1 MDHDERDAR
10 DPDPDRPD
18 DTAAEPMSD
27 ETRRHPPRT
36 HPASL
41 RRGTGRGPV
50 EAAPTDPGRAP
61 RLSRRGAGS
70 IGDREL
76 AEPGCG
82 IGRRARPTCGG
93 IVSRVADRAAGS
105 RRAEEGTWPTSAPE
119 RGDEAE
125 TAAHE
130 PDWPPDESAAAA
142 GAVRLRRPPRR
153 PRRRR
158 RPTIRPGRRPEP
170 RPARRRRRGTRGGRR
185 AAPEEAEAYP
195 AAEVASVAAAGAAA
209 HGVPDAEA
217 AVGES
222 TQCPRCGTENRPGLA
237 FCRNCG
243 QRLVA
248 AGVATTVERPGTP
261 EGTMACPRCGTHNRA
276 GVAFC
281 QNCGANLRGTAPGYV
296 PPAVAGEAA
305 AETPAV
311 ERRGAVL
318 GPVVL
323 LIGMVGLITGY
334 LLPFGE
340 DSLYDRAFGPGGYGI
355 AFWSAYPD
363 RTAAS
368 PTRSTSAS
376 RHRCRSSRVLLAI
389 LAVAGFMRARPGSL
403 QLPGLVIALAWSVGL
418 IVLFVVV
425 EVIGGWSGDIVDV
438 LRAADTGRDH
448 PLPRLA
454 DRSDRHAD
462 AIRPELTVR
471 YCPNCGTEV
480 DDTAA
485 FCPTCGQAIDQAAET
500 EMPAAPAWPEPAAP
514 APTPRAGRGAGP
526 VVGVPTPTTPPDR
539 GAACRHRHP
548 APPPPPA
555 AAGPGGPSVNV
566 PVTMPV
572 TLSGWL
578 IGGGALSRPSAR

>member
-18 DTAAEPMSD
+18 DTAPEPMSD
-27 ETRRHPPRT
+27 ETPPP
-36 HPASL
+36 PAEEPPGQPETAASDEA
-41 RRGTGRGPV
+41 RV
-50 EAAPTDPGRAP
+50 EAAPTDPASSAASEP
-61 RLSRRGAGS
+61 EEPAASEIESWPSQDAASAG
-70 IGDREL
+70 EPVPP
-76 AEPGCG
+76 AEESSP
-82 IGRRARPTCGG
+82 AWPTEPPE
-93 IVSRVADRAAGS
+93 AGE
-105 RRAEEGTWPTSAPE
+105 AEEGTWPTSAPE

-142 GAVRLRRPPRR
+142 GRCGCGDPRGGRGGDADRRFGLAGGRSR
-153 PRRRR
+153 
-158 RPTIRPGRRPEP
+158 GRRSGG
-170 RPARRRRRGTRGGRR
+170 RRGTRGGRR

-195 AAEVASVAAAGAAA
+195 TAEVASVAAAGTAA

-222 TQCPRCGTENRPGLA
+222 TQCPRCGTENPPGLA

-318 GPVVL
+318 GPIVL

-355 AFWSAYPD
+355 AFWSAYPS
-363 RTAAS
+363 TSAS

-376 RHRCRSSRVLLAI
+376 RHRCRSSRSSS
-389 LAVAGFMRARPGSL
+389 RSL
-403 QLPGLVIALAWSVGL
+403 PSPASCVRG
-418 IVLFVVV
+418 
-425 EVIGGWSGDIVDV
+425 
-438 LRAADTGRDH
+438 RAAC
-448 PLPRLA
+448 
-454 DRSDRHAD
+454 S
-462 AIRPELTVR
+462 
-471 YCPNCGTEV
+471 
-480 DDTAA
+480 
-485 FCPTCGQAIDQAAET
+485 F
-500 EMPAAPAWPEPAAP
+500 
-514 APTPRAGRGAGP
+514 RG
-526 VVGVPTPTTPPDR
+526 
-539 GAACRHRHP
+539 
-548 APPPPPA
+548 
-555 AAGPGGPSVNV
+555 S
-566 PVTMPV
+566 
-572 TLSGWL
+572 
-578 IGGGALSRPSAR
+578 